1 MKEEPT
7 AEKILSL
14 LMELYADQYNVKIK
28 YNIKKIEEGEEEET
42 A

>member
-28 YNIKKIEEGEEEET
+28 YNIKKIKEGEEE
-42 A
+42 